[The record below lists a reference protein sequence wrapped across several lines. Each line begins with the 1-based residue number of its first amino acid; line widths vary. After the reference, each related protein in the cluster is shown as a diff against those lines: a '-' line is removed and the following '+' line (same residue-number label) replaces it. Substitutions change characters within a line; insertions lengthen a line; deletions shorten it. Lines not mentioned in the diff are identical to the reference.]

1 MPSISIALLSG
12 VFLVAMAASVR
23 AGNLPPDVDAA
34 LRTNKEVYIAT
45 ARADGTRS
53 KAVPV
58 WYWWDGS
65 ALYFTTAPDSTKAK
79 RIRKGSRVFFAPT
92 KDGPYFEGTPE
103 IITDLA
109 LVERL
114 GDEYSKKYWIAWL
127 GLFRPRPGRVE
138 SGKTLAVKV
147 IVNGPVS

>member
-1 MPSISIALLSG
+1 MGARA
-12 VFLVAMAASVR
+12 VA
-23 AGNLPPDVDAA
+23 GTLPADVDAA
-34 LRTNKEVYIAT
+34 LQKQKEAYVAT

-53 KAVPV
+53 SAVPV
-58 WYWWDGS
+58 WFWWDGR
-65 ALYFTTAPDSTKAK
+65 ALYFTTAPDSIKAR
-79 RIRKGSRVFFAPT
+79 RIRNGSRVFFAAA
-92 KDGPYFEGTPE
+92 KDGPFFGGTPE
-103 IITDLA
+103 VITDLA

-147 IVNGPVS
+147 IVD